1 MSVKKT
7 GIIGYPVTHSCSPT
21 LHGFWHREYGIE
33 ASYEAVSVSSEKLA
47 ARVGTLFHEESFCGV
62 NVTIPHKQAV
72 VKLCDHVSG
81 AAKRL
86 GAVNILTLKRGEIY
100 GDNSDGV
107 GFLAHMQEHVELAK
121 LLARPVILFG
131 AGGAGRAILF
141 ALLDAGASCVRL
153 VNRTR
158 KNAESLYATL
168 SEKERGRVVLMDT
181 LSGEALRG
189 GGLFVNASSLG
200 MENEPPLEID
210 LAPLHREALVYDIVY
225 RPLMTPLL
233 RAAHEKGLRPLSGL
247 GMLVHQAVPAFEQ
260 WFGVKP
266 VVHGELYEMLE
277 KELG

>member
-7 GIIGYPVTHSCSPT
+7 GIIGYPVSHSCSPA

-33 ASYEAVSVSSEKLA
+33 ASYEAVSVSAEKLGEG
-47 ARVGTLFHEESFCGV
+47 VGSLFEKQGFCGV

-72 VKLCDHVSG
+72 VGLCDHLSLS
-81 AAKRL
+81 AKRL
-86 GAVNILTLKRGEIY
+86 GAVNILTLKKGEIY

-158 KNAESLYATL
+158 KNAEDLYGTL
-168 SEKERGRVVLMDT
+168 SEKERGRVVLMDA

-189 GGLFVNASSLG
+189 GCLFVNASSLG
-200 MENEPPLEID
+200 MENEPPLEVE
-210 LAPLHREALVYDIVY
+210 LAPLHGQALVYDIVY